1 MSAQSKRCP
10 MSWYRLLPITSMFL
24 FSLTL
29 SCTSQESSTTINTSK
44 TEIVQQRD
52 LTRGNSIRIA
62 LGGMITPKEG
72 LAYYREFLEYLG
84 RQIGQPVE
92 YVDAED
98 YAEINRKLEVGEL
111 EAAFVCSG
119 PYVDGKEKFGLEFI
133 AAPQAYGEKVY
144 YSYFIVPSKSQAT
157 SLDDLR
163 GKSFAFT
170 DPLSNSGKLVP
181 EYTLARMGTTPE
193 RFFSKISYS
202 GSHDKSI
209 KAVSEGLVD
218 GAAVDSLIWEYK
230 NQKFPEQTA
239 KTRIIFKS
247 KPYAPPP
254 FVVRPGLDGAIKEKL
269 RQVMLN
275 AHNSP
280 EGKAILSK
288 MMIDRFV
295 PLKDSA
301 YDSVRQIKLW
311 VGQPKPGKPR

>member
-1 MSAQSKRCP
+1 MSRFELSLLA
-10 MSWYRLLPITSMFL
+10 MSLLV
-24 FSLTL
+24 SLTTA
-29 SCTSQESSTTINTSK
+29 CTSQDSPTPINTSR
-44 TEIVQQRD
+44 TEVVQQRD
-52 LTRGNSIRIA
+52 PTQGNRIRIA

-98 YAEINRKLEVGEL
+98 YAEINRKLETGEL

-144 YSYFIVPSKSQAT
+144 YSYFIVPSKSQVT
-157 SLDDLR
+157 SLDGLK

-230 NQKFPEQTA
+230 NQKYPEQTA
-239 KTRIIFKS
+239 NTRIIFKS

-254 FVVRPGLDGAIKEKL
+254 FVVRPGRDPAIREKL

-275 AHNSP
+275 AHKSP
-280 EGKAILSK
+280 EGKVILSK

-295 PLKDSA
+295 PLNDSA

-311 VGQPKPGKPR
+311 VDKPKPGKPR

>member
-1 MSAQSKRCP
+1 
-10 MSWYRLLPITSMFL
+10 
-24 FSLTL
+24 
-29 SCTSQESSTTINTSK
+29 
-44 TEIVQQRD
+44 
-52 LTRGNSIRIA
+52 
-62 LGGMITPKEG
+62 MITPKEG

-84 RQIGQPVE
+84 RQIDQPVE

-98 YAEINRKLEVGEL
+98 YAEINRKLETGEL

-144 YSYFIVPSKSQAT
+144 YSYFIVPSKSQVT
-157 SLDDLR
+157 SLDGLK

-239 KTRIIFKS
+239 NTRIIFKS

-254 FVVRPGLDGAIKEKL
+254 FVVRPGLDPAIKEKL

-275 AHNSP
+275 AHKSP
-280 EGKAILSK
+280 EGKVILSK

-295 PLKDSA
+295 PLNDSA

-311 VGQPKPGKPR
+311 VDKPKPGKPR

>member
-1 MSAQSKRCP
+1 MSRFELSLLA
-10 MSWYRLLPITSMFL
+10 MSLLV
-24 FSLTL
+24 SLTTA
-29 SCTSQESSTTINTSK
+29 CTSQDSPTPINTSR
-44 TEIVQQRD
+44 TEVVQQRD
-52 LTRGNSIRIA
+52 PTQGNRIRIA

-98 YAEINRKLEVGEL
+98 YAEINRKLETGEL

-144 YSYFIVPSKSQAT
+144 YSYFIVPSKSQVT
-157 SLDDLR
+157 SLDGLK

-230 NQKFPEQTA
+230 NQKYPEQTA
-239 KTRIIFKS
+239 NTRIIFKS

-254 FVVRPGLDGAIKEKL
+254 FVVRPGLDPAIREKL

-275 AHNSP
+275 AHKSP
-280 EGKAILSK
+280 EGKVILSK

-295 PLKDSA
+295 PLNDSA

-311 VGQPKPGKPR
+311 VDKPKPGKPR